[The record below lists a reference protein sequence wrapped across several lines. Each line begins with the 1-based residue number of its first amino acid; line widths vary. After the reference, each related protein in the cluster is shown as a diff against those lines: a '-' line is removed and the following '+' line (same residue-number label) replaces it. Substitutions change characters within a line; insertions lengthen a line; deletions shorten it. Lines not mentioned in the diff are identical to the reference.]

1 MLTLILALA
10 IAEPTSAAQP
20 AQPVSASETVVAEGA
35 ATPAK
40 TPAGPHWVCKW
51 RAHST
56 GIPIRY
62 CGTARA
68 WRDEKINHQQ
78 DVEVDQ
84 RRLLVSAP
92 Y

>member
-10 IAEPTSAAQP
+10 LAAPPPATAPSESAAAP
-20 AQPVSASETVVAEGA
+20 EA
-35 ATPAK
+35 APIQTAVQTAK
-40 TPAGPHWVCKW
+40 TPASPRIICKW

-78 DVEVDQ
+78 DIEVGQ
-84 RRLLVSAP
+84 RRLLVAGP

>member
-10 IAEPTSAAQP
+10 IADPASAPETAKP
-20 AQPVSASETVVAEGA
+20 AVASETVVAEGSV
-35 ATPAK
+35 TTAK

-51 RAHST
+51 RAHPT

-62 CGTARA
+62 CGTARD

-78 DVEVDQ
+78 DIEIDQ